1 MMNKKGKS
9 SSASRRSVGT
19 EQSRSVRS
27 EEDIFLQP
35 WFVPKDVY
43 LQIRRLLPNAQ
54 LSKMRYY
61 FEDYGCL
68 KCSKQDTIYGS
79 NGLCERCSVL
89 IRGRLQRCLQRRLRA
104 VGVTETQSVSPT
116 LLGGGMETA
125 RTLLQS
131 VRPKHSRVEPVV
143 RRRSPRNLIG

>member
-1 MMNKKGKS
+1 MNRSPINLS
-9 SSASRRSVGT
+9 SKPKLNHAIEPDDS
-19 EQSRSVRS
+19 
-27 EEDIFLQP
+27 IFLQP

-68 KCSKQDTIYGS
+68 KCSKQTTIYGS

-89 IRGRLQRCLQRRLRA
+89 IRGRIQRCLQRRLRA
-104 VGVTETQSVSPT
+104 VGVTDSQRVNPT
-116 LLGGGMETA
+116 VLSSGLDSARSLLRNLTDTKRAAPA
-125 RTLLQS
+125 R
-131 VRPKHSRVEPVV
+131 
-143 RRRSPRNLIG
+143 RRRSPRGLVT

>member
-1 MMNKKGKS
+1 MNKKQKTS
-9 SSASRRSVGT
+9 SPPRNIAGSRQTHSVGPD
-19 EQSRSVRS
+19 
-27 EEDIFLQP
+27 EDIFLQP

-68 KCSKQDTIYGS
+68 KCSKQTTIYGS

-89 IRGRLQRCLQRRLRA
+89 IRGRIQRCLERRLKA
-104 VGVTETQSVSPT
+104 AGVT
-116 LLGGGMETA
+116 
-125 RTLLQS
+125 
-131 VRPKHSRVEPVV
+131 
-143 RRRSPRNLIG
+143 